1 METPANFRTRAQAQ
15 EAELLAAMQTATQ
28 LIAPPFT
35 PKVRARIREA
45 FSHIHNLYGRLNET
59 WLRQLHLPQS
69 AVGPYYGAE
78 QVYFNALR
86 RRLNLTLELHGL
98 LQQVLTAK
106 LLPVMPDT
114 TPGATALGR
123 QLYAYEGALYHI
135 HDYLSPPRPKPEDH
149 IGKHND
155 IPLPFTLFSR
165 LIQLARRTALAV
177 GHESPLSFL
186 DVGCGVGLKVL
197 QAAQVFEIVQ
207 GLEYDNTRVVVADQ
221 LIQRPRRP
229 EDKVFQADALTYNGY
244 AGFDVIYAYKPL
256 SLSDLLIQM
265 ETRIIEH
272 AKPGTVLVLPYS
284 EFEDRYK
291 DFGCG
296 RVDSMVYVT
305 GFADRDMKPLLR
317 KIAQIGF
324 IVPNDST
331 LRNFDE
337 GFVAPLANALRH
349 WGHLA

>member
-1 METPANFRTRAQAQ
+1 METPANFRSRAQTQ
-15 EAELLAAMQTATQ
+15 EAELLVAMQSAVT

-35 PKVRARIREA
+35 PKVRARIQQA
-45 FSHIHNLYGRLNET
+45 FGQVHSLYGRLNET

-69 AVGPYYGAE
+69 AVGPYFGAE

-86 RRLNLTLELHGL
+86 RRLNLALELHQL
-98 LQQVLTAK
+98 LQQVLTARR
-106 LLPVMPDT
+106 LPVMPDA
-114 TPGATALGR
+114 TPGATAAGR
-123 QLYAYEGALYHI
+123 QLYAYESAFYHI
-135 HDYLSPPRPKPEDH
+135 HDYLSPPRPAPEDH

-165 LIQLARRTALAV
+165 LIQLARRTALAL
-177 GHESPLSFL
+177 GRETPLSFL

-197 QAAQVFEIVQ
+197 QAAQVFEISQ
-207 GLEYDNTRVVVADQ
+207 GLEYDNTRVVVADA
-221 LIQRPRRP
+221 LIQRLHRP

-284 EFEDRYK
+284 EFEDRYQ

-305 GFADRDMKPLLR
+305 GFANRDMKPLLR
-317 KIAQIGF
+317 KITQIGF
-324 IVPNDST
+324 IVPQASY

-337 GFVAPLANALRH
+337 GFVAPLADALRR